1 MVRGSIF
8 FLLEINLG
16 LFRCTL
22 NTYYINVRC
31 WTLSWGK
38 SKSKDVEVRLRY
50 AREVIK
56 CESVADGRFWNQF
69 LIDGNTII
77 IGIHSSSADEIKANF
92 EQRFLIINFT
102 TFTWPGQSRTNLPSY
117 LKEQNVAS
125 RKKFKFVL
133 FNHKLRVPYSIH
145 RIINTLNKMEIAS

>member
-1 MVRGSIF
+1 MVSGSIF
-8 FLLEINLG
+8 VLLEINLG

-22 NTYYINVRC
+22 NTYYIKVRW
-31 WTLSWGK
+31 WTLIWGK
-38 SKSKDVEVRLRY
+38 SKSKDVEVRLGY

-102 TFTWPGQSRTNLPSY
+102 TFTWPGQSRTNLPI
-117 LKEQNVAS
+117 LKEQNFAS

-145 RIINTLNKMEIAS
+145 LIINTLNKMEIAS